1 VGVLCP
7 GALNLGMYLVAA
19 MGAVKFFRH
28 STKLSRYYIP
38 TEFVVVAVIE
48 FLILMLSL
56 YLAIEIRFW
65 DKGWHADFGSF
76 MPKALVYAI
85 VMQLCLLA
93 FGVYQRQ
100 TGRFINMLVLRIAS
114 GLLLGL
120 IPLGVSFYL
129 FPSFF
134 LGRGVLL
141 LAVLLSFLFISIVR
155 LFFRKVVK
163 ERTMWT
169 RVLVLGAGEK
179 ASLIREA
186 VKAGEIQGLNIV
198 SYLPLPGDTDISDR
212 NAIQSLEK
220 PLIEY
225 IEELDIDE
233 IVIAVDD
240 RRSRGFPTKE
250 LIDCKM
256 SGVNIL
262 DLVTFFERRAG
273 KVRLDMLN
281 PSWLYLSEGFQ
292 MGSLRRIGKRVFD
305 VSVVLVLLPLAL
317 PFAVLAGL
325 AIFIESGGRGGI
337 LYTQVRIK
345 QDGQPFKI
353 YKFRSMVSNAEK
365 DGVAQWASK
374 NDSRITRVGK
384 IIRKGRLD
392 ELPQL
397 YNVLIGDMSFV
408 GPRPE
413 RLEFVEKLAK
423 AVPYY
428 DERHRVK
435 PGLTGWAQVCY
446 SYGDTVGDSIEKLQY
461 DLYYVKNYS
470 LVLDLL
476 ILLQTAEVVMLGKGA
491 Q

>member
-1 VGVLCP
+1 
-7 GALNLGMYLVAA
+7 MST
-19 MGAVKFFRH
+19 VKFFRH
-28 STKLSRYYIP
+28 STKLSRYYVP
-38 TEFVVVAVIE
+38 TEFVVVASIE
-48 FLILMLSL
+48 FLVLIFSL
-56 YLAIEIRFW
+56 YLALEIRFW
-65 DKGWHADFGSF
+65 GSDWHTDFGSF

-85 VMQLCLLA
+85 VMQLSLLA
-93 FGVYQRQ
+93 FGLYQRQ

-120 IPLGVSFYL
+120 IPLGVSFYF

-134 LGRGVLL
+134 LGRGVLFI
-141 LAVLLSFLFISIVR
+141 AVIASFLFISIVR
-155 LFFRKVVK
+155 LFFRRVVK
-163 ERTMWT
+163 ERSMWT

-179 ASLIREA
+179 AGLIREA
-186 VKAGEIQGLNIV
+186 LKAGEIRGLNIV
-198 SYLPLPGDTDISDR
+198 SYLPLPGDKDISDR
-212 NAIQSLEK
+212 SVIQALEK
-220 PLIEY
+220 PLVKY
-225 IEELDIDE
+225 VEEMDIDE
-233 IVIAVDD
+233 VVIAVDD

-273 KVRLDMLN
+273 KIRLDMLN

-292 MGSLRRIGKRVFD
+292 MGPFRRVGKRVFD
-305 VSVVLVLLPLAL
+305 ISVVLMLLPVAL
-317 PFAVLAGL
+317 PFASLVSL
-325 AIFIESGGRGGI
+325 AIFVESKGRGGV
-337 LYTQVRIK
+337 LYSQVRVK
-345 QDGQPFKI
+345 QDGLPFKI
-353 YKFRSMVSNAEK
+353 YKFRSMVTNAESN
-365 DGVAQWASK
+365 GIAQWASK
-374 NDSRITRVGK
+374 NDSRITRVGRV
-384 IIRKGRLD
+384 IRKGRLD
-392 ELPQL
+392 EIPQL
-397 YNVLIGDMSFV
+397 FNVLNGDMSFV

-413 RLEFVEKLAK
+413 RPEFVEKLAK

-428 DERHRVK
+428 EERHRVK

-470 LVLDLL
+470 LLLDLL

>member
-1 VGVLCP
+1 
-7 GALNLGMYLVAA
+7 MST
-19 MGAVKFFRH
+19 VKFFRH
-28 STKLSRYYIP
+28 STKLSRYYVP

-48 FLILMLSL
+48 FLVLLFSL
-56 YLAIEIRFW
+56 YLALEIRFW
-65 DKGWHADFGSF
+65 GIDWHAEFGDFL
-76 MPKALVYAI
+76 PKALVYAF
-85 VMQLCLLA
+85 VMQICLLA

-100 TGRFINMLVLRIAS
+100 TGRFLNMLVLRIAS
-114 GLLLGL
+114 GLLLGM
-120 IPLGVSFYL
+120 IPLGFSFYFL
-129 FPSFF
+129 PEFF
-134 LGRGVLL
+134 LGRGVLFF
-141 LAVLLSFLFISIVR
+141 AVLFSFLFISVVR

-163 ERTMWT
+163 ERNMWT
-169 RVLVLGAGEK
+169 RVLVLGDGEK
-179 ASLIREA
+179 ASLIKKA
-186 VKAGEIQGLNIV
+186 VSSGEIRGLNVIA
-198 SYLPLPGDTDISDR
+198 YIPMPGDMDITE
-212 NAIQSLEK
+212 NKIVHSLEK
-220 PLIEY
+220 SLLKY
-225 IEELDIDE
+225 VEELDIDE

-240 RRSRGFPTKE
+240 RRSRSFPTKE
-250 LIDCKM
+250 LISCKM
-256 SGVNIL
+256 SGLNIL

-273 KVRLDMLN
+273 KIRLDMLS

-292 MGSLRRIGKRVFD
+292 MGTFRRIGKRAMD
-305 VSVVLVLLPLAL
+305 ILVVLVLAPIAV
-317 PFAVLAGL
+317 PFAVLVSL
-325 AIFIESGGRGGI
+325 AIFVESRGRGGV
-337 LYTQVRIK
+337 LYNQVRVK
-345 QDGQPFKI
+345 QDGLPFKI
-353 YKFRSMVSNAEK
+353 YKFRSMVTNAEK

-374 NDSRITRVGK
+374 NDSRITSVGR

-413 RLEFVEKLAK
+413 RPEFVEKLAK

-428 DERHRVK
+428 EERHRVK

-470 LVLDLL
+470 VLLDML

>member
-1 VGVLCP
+1 
-7 GALNLGMYLVAA
+7 MVAA
-19 MGAVKFFRH
+19 MSTVKFFRH

-38 TEFVVVAVIE
+38 TEFVVVGVIE
-48 FLILMLSL
+48 FLVLMFSL
-56 YLAIEIRFW
+56 YLALELRFW
-65 DKGWHADFGSF
+65 DGDWRTDFGSF
-76 MPKALVYAI
+76 LPKALVYAI
-85 VMQLCLLA
+85 VMQLSLLA
-93 FGVYQRQ
+93 FGLYQRQ

-120 IPLGVSFYL
+120 IPLGVSFYFL
-129 FPSFF
+129 PSFF
-134 LGRGVLL
+134 LGRGVMFV
-141 LAVLLSFLFISIVR
+141 AVVTSFLLISTVR

-163 ERTMWT
+163 EQSMWT

-179 ASLIREA
+179 ANLIRESL
-186 VKAGEIQGLNIV
+186 KTGEIRGLNVV
-198 SYLPLPGDTDISDR
+198 SYVPLPGDKDISDKST
-212 NAIQSLEK
+212 IQSLEK
-220 PLIEY
+220 PLVRYVED
-225 IEELDIDE
+225 LDIDE

-273 KVRLDMLN
+273 KIRLDMLN

-292 MGSLRRIGKRVFD
+292 MGTFRRIGKRVFD
-305 VSVVLVLLPLAL
+305 ISVVLLLLPVGL
-317 PFAVLAGL
+317 PFAVLVSL
-325 AIFIESGGRGGI
+325 AIFIESKGRGSV
-337 LYTQVRIK
+337 LYSQVRVK
-345 QDGQPFKI
+345 QDGLPFNI
-353 YKFRSMVSNAEK
+353 YKFRSMVTDAEK
-365 DGVAQWASK
+365 NGAQWASK

-397 YNVLIGDMSFV
+397 YNVLNGDMSFV

-413 RLEFVEKLAK
+413 RPEFVEKLAK

-428 DERHRVK
+428 SERHRVK

-470 LVLDLL
+470 AWLDML

>member
-1 VGVLCP
+1 
-7 GALNLGMYLVAA
+7 MVAV
-19 MGAVKFFRH
+19 MGTVKFFRH

-48 FLILMLSL
+48 FLVLLFSL
-56 YLAIEIRFW
+56 YLALEVRFW
-65 DKGWHADFGSF
+65 DGDWRTDFGSF

-85 VMQLCLLA
+85 VMQLSLLA
-93 FGVYQRQ
+93 FGLYQRQ

-120 IPLGVSFYL
+120 IPLGVSFYFL
-129 FPSFF
+129 PSFF
-134 LGRGVLL
+134 LGRGVMF
-141 LAVLLSFLFISIVR
+141 LAVIFSFFLISIVR

-163 ERTMWT
+163 EQSMWT

-179 ASLIREA
+179 AGLIREA
-186 VKAGEIQGLNIV
+186 LEKGEIRGLNV
-198 SYLPLPGDTDISDR
+198 VAYVPLPGDKDISDR
-212 NAIQSLEK
+212 STIQSLEK
-220 PLIEY
+220 PLVRYVED
-225 IEELDIDE
+225 LDIDE

-273 KVRLDMLN
+273 KIRLDMLN

-292 MGSLRRIGKRVFD
+292 MGAFRRIGKRVFD
-305 VSVVLVLLPLAL
+305 ISVVMVLLPVGL
-317 PFAVLAGL
+317 PFAVLVSL
-325 AIFIESGGRGGI
+325 AIFIESKGRGSV
-337 LYTQVRIK
+337 LYSQVRVK
-345 QDGQPFKI
+345 QDGLPFNI
-353 YKFRSMVSNAEK
+353 YKFRSMVTDAEK
-365 DGVAQWASK
+365 NGAQWASK

-397 YNVLIGDMSFV
+397 YNVLNGDMSFV

-413 RLEFVEKLAK
+413 RPEFVEKLAK

-428 DERHRVK
+428 SERHRVK

-470 LVLDLL
+470 LLLDML

>member
-1 VGVLCP
+1 
-7 GALNLGMYLVAA
+7 MST
-19 MGAVKFFRH
+19 VKFFRH
-28 STKLSRYYIP
+28 STKLSRYYVP
-38 TEFVVVAVIE
+38 TEFVVLAVLE
-48 FLILMLSL
+48 FLTLLFSL
-56 YLAIEIRFW
+56 YLSLEIRFW
-65 DKGWHADFGSF
+65 DGDWRIEFGDF
-76 MPKALVYAI
+76 MPKALVYAV
-85 VMQLCLLA
+85 VMQLSLVA
-93 FGVYQRQ
+93 FGIYQRQ

-120 IPLGVSFYL
+120 IPLGVSFYF
-129 FPSFF
+129 FPTFF
-134 LGRGVLL
+134 LGRGVLF
-141 LAVLLSFLFISIVR
+141 LAVWFSFLFISIIR

-163 ERTMWT
+163 ERSMWT

-179 ASLIREA
+179 ANQIREA
-186 VKAGEIQGLNIV
+186 VRNGEIKGLNII
-198 SYLPLPGDTDISDR
+198 SYVPLPGDKDISDR
-212 NAIQSLEK
+212 NSIRSLER

-225 IEELDIDE
+225 VEELDIDE

-273 KVRLDMLN
+273 KIRLDMLN

-292 MGSLRRIGKRVFD
+292 AGTIRRIGKRVMD
-305 VSVVLVLLPLAL
+305 LLVVFVLLPVLLPLAIL
-317 PFAVLAGL
+317 VSI
-325 AIFIESGGRGGI
+325 AIFIESGGRGGV
-337 LYTQVRIK
+337 LYSQVRVK
-345 QDGQPFKI
+345 QDGMPFKI
-353 YKFRSMVSNAEK
+353 YKFRSMVLNAEK
-365 DGVAQWASK
+365 DGVPQWASK
-374 NDSRITRVGK
+374 NDSRITRVGRV
-384 IIRKGRLD
+384 IRNGRLD

-397 YNVLIGDMSFV
+397 YNVINGDMSFV

-413 RLEFVEKLAK
+413 RPEFVEKLAK

-470 LVLDLL
+470 ILLDLL